1 VQFSL
6 IERWVE
12 YGRDDPG
19 GEGFTIRIFFLKNFK
34 QWRRAP
40 LLTWDS
46 FLNAVVNVKAVLKHF
61 MHHFIMI
68 HGKEEGSFF
77 IH

>member
-1 VQFSL
+1 MEGL
-6 IERWVE
+6 TL
-12 YGRDDPG
+12 
-19 GEGFTIRIFFLKNFK
+19 GEKDLQSAFFLKNFK

-68 HGKEEGSFF
+68 HGKEEGSFLYPLNNYTA
-77 IH
+77 